1 MSTKTPDTRKPTRG
15 RRGRELPGAVQDR
28 PEQNAGYDE
37 AVRGRGR
44 GTPVEPQDEA
54 EVVDLDE
61 ELGRRGIR
69 IEGEEGKEDEER

>member
-1 MSTKTPDTRKPTRG
+1 MSTKTPDARKP
-15 RRGRELPGAVQDR
+15 RRGRGGQELPAAVQDR

-54 EVVDLDE
+54 EVVDLDDE
-61 ELGRRGIR
+61 MSRRGIR
-69 IEGEEGKEDEER
+69 IEGEEGKADEER